1 MILSP
6 TLNLHCPQFWMSGF
20 VQLNILIVLYSLFP
34 QTRRCTCCFASST
47 SWWGWPA
54 PPPSSRSSGQ
64 LGWMQLSKT
73 ELRQQVAESSR
84 KMQELRA
91 QIQVKFS
98 AAVISELLYM
108 KLSIYCSSFF
118 AVLIIHHL
126 PPPQAQLKLADHLR
140 KMAEHGGGTYSYLHA
155 HHFLYNSLLTYWQIY
170 PDLDEASRAEL
181 DAIQGNLAKLKGRKG
196 LDDLDVDEWVDKNK
210 RVKAVTIIFYETSL
224 WDNQ

>member
-1 MILSP
+1 
-6 TLNLHCPQFWMSGF
+6 MSWF
-20 VQLNILIVLYSLFP
+20 VQVNIWIVLYSLFP

-108 KLSIYCSSFF
+108 KLSIYCSSYFP
-118 AVLIIHHL
+118 ALIFSSSPSSLGPAEIGR
-126 PPPQAQLKLADHLR
+126 PPEKDGRARRWNTSH
-140 KMAEHGGGTYSYLHA
+140 LHA
-155 HHFLYNSLLTYWQIY
+155 DHFLYNSYTLLTYWQIY